1 MINEADKA
9 FMKATRKE
17 IVAGRESALQLKYES
32 PGIVDDITGE
42 VIGGGPVLFDV
53 TGVVTEMSGDEKV
66 IDNGVVTQKGDLQ
79 ISVDIDLVGEDYE
92 KYTDVVFK
100 AQNYTILAIDG
111 KGIGQ
116 DIRIEVVARL
126 TS

>member
-17 IVAGRESALQLKYES
+17 IVAGRESALQLQYET
-32 PGIVDDITGE
+32 PGYEDDITGE
-42 VIGGGPVLFDV
+42 IIPGETVLLNV
-53 TGVVTEMSGDEKV
+53 TGVVTEMSGDERE
-66 IDNGVVTQKGDLQ
+66 IDNGIKVEKGDLQ
-79 ISVDIDLVGEDYE
+79 IGIDIDLVGNDYE
-92 KYTDVVFK
+92 KYTAVVFK
-100 AQNYTILAIDG
+100 SQNYTILAIDG

-116 DIRIEVVARL
+116 DIRIEIVARL